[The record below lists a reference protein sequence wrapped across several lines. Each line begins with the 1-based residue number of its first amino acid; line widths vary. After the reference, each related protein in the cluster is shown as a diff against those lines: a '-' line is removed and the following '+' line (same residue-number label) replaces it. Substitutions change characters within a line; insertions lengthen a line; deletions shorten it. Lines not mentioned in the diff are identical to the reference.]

1 MDDSIF
7 DEILMSDTKSTSSSH
22 LTAMGTTDTQLEVFR
37 VLYPIFKNEI
47 FNRREQMIRLTAFA
61 STFLVLTLVTLLPIT
76 PWETAHSLTLWF
88 AISGVGLFSG
98 LFAYFILQQAER
110 HRMAKQQLIEL
121 EKSFG
126 LYENSWQ
133 PSGKALFPE
142 NWQTDWTK
150 DRSVSIYLTILTT
163 LTVLV
168 ICAMLTRV

>member
-1 MDDSIF
+1 
-7 DEILMSDTKSTSSSH
+7 MS
-22 LTAMGTTDTQLEVFR
+22 GTTRTTYSPRATIESTDKQLEVFR
-37 VLYPIFKNEI
+37 VLYPIFKDEI

-61 STFLVLTLVTLLPIT
+61 CTFLVLTLVTLLPIT

-110 HRMAKQQLIEL
+110 HQMAKQQLIEL

-150 DRSVSIYLTILTT
+150 DRSVSIYLTILTA
-163 LTVLV
+163 LTVLL